1 MYYKSNDTNIEE
13 LVKTNGITM
22 VCIKAEWCGPCRIYS
37 PMIKE
42 FSNENEDISVVALDV
57 DESQAFTT
65 KHGIRSVPTTILFKN
80 GQLITKIPGVIPKQK
95 LQYYVDNLK

>member
-1 MYYKSNDTNIEE
+1 MYYKSNDTNVEQ

-22 VCIKAEWCGPCRIYS
+22 VCLKAEWCGPCRVYA
-37 PMIKE
+37 PMIEE
-42 FSNENEDISVVALDV
+42 FSNENQDISVVALDV
-57 DESQAFTT
+57 DESQGFAT

-80 GQLITKIPGVIPKQK
+80 GQIITKIPGVIPKQK